1 MEHLSYARAKLVI
14 LGELSDHRKLSG
26 THGRELFS
34 PGLWG
39 IESDSGDWYFEQV
52 YQEERDILLCH
63 PRQPED
69 LRNSRITSARA
80 LPQLRTHRRI
90 IAKLH
95 KARARRRGPFFMR
108 QRPCPTAPRG
118 RGRPGSG

>member
-1 MEHLSYARAKLVI
+1 MLLTRQRKTEMEHLSYARAKLVI

-52 YQEERDILLCH
+52 YQEERDILLATLGSLKTY
-63 PRQPED
+63 E
-69 LRNSRITSARA
+69 IRA
-80 LPQLRTHRRI
+80 
-90 IAKLH
+90 
-95 KARARRRGPFFMR
+95 
-108 QRPCPTAPRG
+108 
-118 RGRPGSG
+118 